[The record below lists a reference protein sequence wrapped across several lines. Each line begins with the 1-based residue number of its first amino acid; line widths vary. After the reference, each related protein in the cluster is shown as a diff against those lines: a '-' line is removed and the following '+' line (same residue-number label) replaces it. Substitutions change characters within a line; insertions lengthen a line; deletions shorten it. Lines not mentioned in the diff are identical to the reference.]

1 MSINELPQLITPRQ
15 LSELTGEHVNTIRRG
30 IIEGRIPA
38 DRVGG
43 RWLIPVDEVLPNAR
57 AAARRRATDDG
68 EHGAS
73 HAAL

>member
-1 MSINELPQLITPRQ
+1 
-15 LSELTGEHVNTIRRG
+15 
-30 IIEGRIPA
+30 
-38 DRVGG
+38 VGG

-68 EHGAS
+68 GHGAS